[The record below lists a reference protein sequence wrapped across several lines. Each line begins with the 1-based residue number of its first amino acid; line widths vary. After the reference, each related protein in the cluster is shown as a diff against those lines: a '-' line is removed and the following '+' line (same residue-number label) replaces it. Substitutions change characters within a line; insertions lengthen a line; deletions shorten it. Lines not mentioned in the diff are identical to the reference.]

1 MDTSKVLYAPQIL
14 ATIAS
19 LRVVD
24 SGNACHRQ
32 RESMP
37 LGAKFATDHRKSSC
51 LAESVDGKGV
61 SNWRCTLFPT
71 LTNLCG
77 KTRLDYH
84 TH

>member
-37 LGAKFATDHRKSSC
+37 LGAKFAPIIGNHPASRKVLMGKAC
-51 LAESVDGKGV
+51 LIGGV
-61 SNWRCTLFPT
+61 RYFQ
-71 LTNLCG
+71 
-77 KTRLDYH
+77 H
-84 TH
+84 

>member
-1 MDTSKVLYAPQIL
+1 MMDTSKVLYAPQIL

-37 LGAKFATDHRKSSC
+37 LGAKFAPYHPEIILPR
-51 LAESVDGKGV
+51 GK
-61 SNWRCTLFPT
+61 C
-71 LTNLCG
+71 
-77 KTRLDYH
+77 
-84 TH
+84 